1 MATAMLT
8 STPAKEKKKNS
19 SPNKQ
24 NRTSVPGT
32 LKVLKSFENVWIYLS
47 SLAESKI

>member
-1 MATAMLT
+1 MATTILT

-24 NRTSVPGT
+24 TRSTVAGT
-32 LKVLKSFENVWIYLS
+32 LKVKSYAKIFYL
-47 SLAESKI
+47 